1 MAIEVLR
8 PFPELV
14 RGNSRASA
22 ALAVAYYRAGYP
34 DSMVATARDRLA
46 VDPTDHLAHFNAAS
60 GWARL
65 GNLGAATEELKQAM
79 RLDPDNVT
87 YRRQLDRL
95 LESSR

>member
-1 MAIEVLR
+1 MAIEALR
-8 PFPELV
+8 PFPDQV
-14 RGNSRASA
+14 RGNSRAAA

-34 DSMVATARDRLA
+34 DSMIATARERLT
-46 VDPTDHLAHFNAAS
+46 VDPMDHLAHFNAAS

-65 GNLGAATEELKQAM
+65 GNLDIAIEELKQAVL
-79 RLDPDNVT
+79 LDPENIT